1 MERAIFEPVRSKKDR
16 QMSTLRRRVHEVLD
30 QTAEGD
36 RIGRLV
42 SAGLIALIAANVA
55 AVIIESEPWLDAT
68 YRSWLHAFEVV
79 SILTFTAEYALR
91 LWSAVEGDH
100 GRYRRPIIGRLRY
113 AADPARAGGPDGDRA
128 FLSGRADPG
137 RSAFHARLPPVR
149 GIQAHSISAI
159 DEVAGKRA
167 ARRSQ
172 AGRRRAVRPRDAADR
187 GVEPRLHGG
196 EPSSA
201 REVWQHPRRHVLGD
215 HHDDHGRLRRCR
227 AGDAVGQAAG
237 GRDWRHRHRHGRPAG
252 RPARIRLLGSAAPA
266 PPRVRGSGRPDP
278 GERHDRPGRGP
289 RT

>member
-1 MERAIFEPVRSKKDR
+1 
-16 QMSTLRRRVHEVLD
+16 MSTLRRRVHEVLD

-79 SILTFTAEYALR
+79 SILTFTAEYRAPAVVGGGGRSRPLPAADRRPAALR
-91 LWSAVEGDH
+91 RAP
-100 GRYRRPIIGRLRY
+100 RP
-113 AADPARAGGPDGDRA
+113 GGPDGDRA

-137 RSAFHARLPPVR
+137 RPAFHARLPPVR
-149 GIQAHSISAI
+149 GIQAHSISAV
-159 DEVAGKRA
+159 DGVAGKRA

-196 EPSSA
+196 EPGSA
-201 REVWQHPRRHVLGD
+201 REVRQHSPTPCTGRSPR
-215 HHDDHGRLRRCR
+215 
-227 AGDAVGQAAG
+227 
-237 GRDWRHRHRHGRPAG
+237 
-252 RPARIRLLGSAAPA
+252 
-266 PPRVRGSGRPDP
+266 
-278 GERHDRPGRGP
+278 
-289 RT
+289 